1 MTKTYIRENDTD
13 VLKNDIYEYKI
24 VNNVIIYSYENYNS
38 WAIHSSDNNTSNPTY
53 YLIIDTLYNDAL
65 SHWVYESAIYILLYL
80 KLKIEYPTLKIHIK
94 TKKIFKQLF
103 FDYFNITPEN
113 ITFTLDS
120 NNVCIFPLPISSHN
134 THTLSETCKLQ
145 IEAFIDTIQPNDSKK
160 TLHTLI
166 MPRQLKENF
175 KNNDRAYNIDN
186 IISGFQDLSNN
197 RILRT
202 DTITNIKEQMEI
214 VNSAENLI
222 VTGGSPYLLNGMFC
236 KNTNII
242 VLDSDFQEQFRKYIK
257 YTYYHNR
264 ILKNNRVHFVSKHTL
279 TYEAIKPLL
288 KASELHND

>member
-24 VNNVIIYSYENYNS
+24 VNNVINYSYENYNS
-38 WAIHSSDNNTSNPTY
+38 WAIHSSGNNTSNPTY

-113 ITFTLDS
+113 ITLTLDS

-197 RILRT
+197 RILCT

-242 VLDSDFQEQFRKYIK
+242 VLDSDFEEQFRKYIK

-288 KASELHND
+288 KASELHNN